1 VPGSAGAGRGARTA
15 ARVCASEREQNRFR
29 SGTSGFP
36 ITAERGSGRGTSGTC
51 TRPAPSRLR
60 PEAPDD
66 APEERTDTERAV
78 EVPDRDRESR
88 PETERREV
96 DERDDARDDA
106 RELLRA
112 EMLLP
117 PLPTAIPVGG
127 ELTIPSPSSRLR
139 SNWGDPIGETTGVGP
154 QVSQYSSP
162 PPMSS

>member
-1 VPGSAGAGRGARTA
+1 M
-15 ARVCASEREQNRFR
+15 
-29 SGTSGFP
+29 
-36 ITAERGSGRGTSGTC
+36 
-51 TRPAPSRLR
+51 
-60 PEAPDD
+60 
-66 APEERTDTERAV
+66 

-96 DERDDARDDA
+96 DERDEERDDARDDA

-112 EMLLP
+112 ELLLP

-127 ELTIPSPSSRLR
+127 ELTMPSPGSRLR
-139 SNWGDPIGETTGVGP
+139 SNRGDPIGETTGARP